1 MRFFLLV
8 RELSIAKEGFYFCE
22 WRFFFLHECF
32 FFIFHKWGF
41 VLANQGFYLLPNE
54 GFYIL
59 QVRVFIFLQLRVY
72 SLFFANKVLIL
83 ANAGCLERDGFY
95 VLQEKNL
102 IFANEGFPFLLSILV
117 FANDGFFSLQMY
129 FFIFWTWGYIYGQK
143 KINNKITNIVQE
155 TIYVYFIRIVRWI
168 IYYYE

>member
-1 MRFFLLV
+1 MQLRFFC
-8 RELSIAKEGFYFCE
+8 ELGSYWLQGRVLIFASEGFY
-22 WRFFFLHECF
+22 
-32 FFIFHKWGF
+32 FIFHKWGF

-117 FANDGFFSLQMY
+117 FANDVFYFLQMMI
-129 FFIFWTWGYIYGQK
+129 FILWTWEYIYGQK